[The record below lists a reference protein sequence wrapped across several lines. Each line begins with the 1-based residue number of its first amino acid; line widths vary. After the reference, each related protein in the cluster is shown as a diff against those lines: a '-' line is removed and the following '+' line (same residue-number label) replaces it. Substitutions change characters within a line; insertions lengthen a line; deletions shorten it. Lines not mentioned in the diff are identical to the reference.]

1 MRPLNYRKFRLPRVW
16 SNVELRKVAPLFGG
30 KVINI
35 SAGENVDKEGSTY
48 DTYFSKADEFW
59 LSNFSPGA
67 YRGFRG
73 EKNEILIDLEQ
84 DLPQEHVEQFDV
96 AFNHT
101 TLEHIFHVTKAFE
114 NICKLS
120 KDVVILVVPFAQEQ
134 HENDGY
140 LDFWRFTPTCLK
152 RMFGMQGMTVI
163 YESANNHFNAGTYI
177 FMVAARHPE
186 RWQSKMPSHRPI
198 GMAATWI
205 GNSLVHRLLAA
216 FRSSH

>member
-1 MRPLNYRKFRLPRVW
+1 MRSVNYRKFRLPRVW
-16 SNVELRKVAPLFGG
+16 SNQELRKVAPLFSGR
-30 KVINI
+30 VINV
-35 SAGENVDKEGSTY
+35 SAGENVDKEGTTY
-48 DTYFSKADEFW
+48 DTYFTKASEFW
-59 LSNFSPGA
+59 MSNFSPGA

-73 EKNEILIDLEQ
+73 ADRELLIDLEQ
-84 DLPQEHVEQFDV
+84 ELPQKHMGQFDV

-140 LDFWRFTPTCLK
+140 LDFWRFTPTCL
-152 RMFGMQGMTVI
+152 RRLFSMQEMTVV
-163 YESANNHFNAGTYI
+163 YESANNHCNAGTYI
-177 FMVAARHPE
+177 FMVAAKDPE
-186 RWQSKMPSHRPI
+186 RWRPLMPAHPPI

-205 GNSLVHRLLAA
+205 GSSWARWLASTL
-216 FRSSH
+216 RMSE